1 MYKISIYNK
10 SKKLISVYE
19 RIHTVKYSNGFEDT
33 IVAGE
38 EMLSHYFPT
47 DCNYQLLSDSGNY
60 SIDSSVI
67 GTFEVTKVCYWLQYP
82 SWNM

>member
-1 MYKISIYNK
+1 MYKVSIYNK

-19 RIHTVKYSNGFEDT
+19 RIHTVKYSNGVIDT
-33 IVAGE
+33 VITGE

-47 DCNYQLLSDSGNY
+47 NCNYQLLSDSGNY

-67 GTFEVTKVCYWLQYP
+67 GTFEVAKVVY
-82 SWNM
+82 